1 MFLVQYFKN
10 LTRDYP
16 HVAGFLYLFAAAFL
30 VFAGITVFGLEAI
43 GSMFI
48 MLVVVVVIV
57 VISFCIGELIRPEN
71 NK

>member
-16 HVAGFLYLFAAAFL
+16 HVAGFLFLFAAAFL
-30 VFAGITVFGLEAI
+30 IFAGITIFGLETI
-43 GSMFI
+43 GSIFM

-57 VISFCIGELIRPEN
+57 VISICIGELIRSESDE
-71 NK
+71 